1 MEIKQPQDFFLSE
14 AHAFCL
20 FMLDNQEMA
29 DAHGHDFDE
38 LVIVRSGSGFHIIN
52 DQVELVYTGD
62 FFFVSAND
70 THYYESTNNLS
81 LINLLFHKDRHFGF
95 IHNIDALLDVVRE
108 TTQPSVRELLTLNES
123 ELQKIVG
130 LTEEVTARRDDHF
143 DAVYFSATEAAIL
156 EIVSLLCRCIARR
169 GERNRHSESSGQKIL
184 NYVRQNYCRHINWD
198 ALCEE
203 CGMAKRTMFRF
214 FKEMTGTTP
223 EKFQQICC
231 LLKAQELLRTTDR
244 PIKDVALFCGFINA
258 SRLTDVYKKRF
269 SRTPSQERH
278 LSYSITEL

>member
-52 DQVELVYTGD
+52 DQVELVYAGD

-81 LINLLFHKDRHFGF
+81 LINLLVHKERHFSF
-95 IHNIDALLDVVRE
+95 INNIDVLLDVIRE
-108 TTQPSVRELLTLNES
+108 NARASAREFLSLKGS
-123 ELQKIVG
+123 ELEKIVA
-130 LTEEVTARRDDHF
+130 LTAEVTARRDDHF

-156 EIVSLLCRCIARR
+156 EILSLLCRSFTRK
-169 GERNRHSESSGQKIL
+169 GEKNRNGESSGQRML
-184 NYVRQNYCRHINWD
+184 NYVRQNYSRHINWD
-198 ALCEE
+198 NLCEE

-244 PIKDVALFCGFINA
+244 PIKEVALFCGFINA

-278 LSYSITEL
+278 LSFSITES